1 MKTAYDII
9 IKPVLTEK
17 SYADMAEKK
26 YTFQVAIGANKTEI
40 KQAIESIFEGVKV
53 NSVNTMRT
61 MGKIK
66 RQGRFSGRTPEV
78 KKAIITLKKDSKP
91 IPFFEGMA
99 EEDYPFED
107 AKAFSTM
114 ARPADKG
121 LMKERE

>member
-1 MKTAYDII
+1 MKSAYDVI

-26 YTFQVAIGANKTEI
+26 FTFEVDVRANKTEI
-40 KQAIESIFEGVKV
+40 KQALESIFEGVKV
-53 NSVNTMRT
+53 DSVNTMRT
-61 MGKIK
+61 IGKIK

-99 EEDYPFED
+99 EEE
-107 AKAFSTM
+107 
-114 ARPADKG
+114 
-121 LMKERE
+121 